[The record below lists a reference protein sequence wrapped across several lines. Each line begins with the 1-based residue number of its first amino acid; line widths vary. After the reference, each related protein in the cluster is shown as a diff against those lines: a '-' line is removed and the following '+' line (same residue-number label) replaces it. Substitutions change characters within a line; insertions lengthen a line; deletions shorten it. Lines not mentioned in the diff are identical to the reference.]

1 MKRIIIIIGFIL
13 LATSLFAHSR
23 EGHTKDWVACL
34 GIDVQASKDLTEVW
48 KEIQKGID
56 DYSDDYRTLRNN
68 HPWFNITKGGYPQHR
83 LLFHWGMNNDP
94 KHLEALTYKI
104 KENLKDFFE
113 SEYRVK
119 YLISGELR
127 NEDFAFLKR
136 LGFSESLLIKK
147 TSEKEETARQQKL
160 LEELKSK
167 LSSIKQNET
176 ADFYRDI
183 IEMQRKRNSNM
194 IAKTQK
200 EFFGN
205 NSALR
210 EDAAALATILY
221 DIHILGDYSTTDTA
235 PLQRIDGIYGIQNDI
250 IERGLRRLISAPDR
264 DRIIQAFKKETN
276 SSGLAW
282 SYKANKILKVLKKF
296 LPQILW
302 KRRNTLE
309 KNGIII
315 SKPMVMTLY
324 EGEN

>member
-1 MKRIIIIIGFIL
+1 MKRIIIIIGFIFI
-13 LATSLFAHSR
+13 ATSLFAHSR

-56 DYSDDYRTLRNN
+56 DYSDDYRILRNN

-94 KHLEALTYKI
+94 KNHQALTYKI
-104 KENLKDFFE
+104 KENLRDYFE
-113 SEYRVK
+113 SEYKVK
-119 YLISGELR
+119 YLTSGELR
-127 NEDFAFLKR
+127 NEDLAFLER
-136 LGFSESLLIKK
+136 LNIPSSLLIKK
-147 TSEKEETARQQKL
+147 YSEEEETIRKQKL
-160 LEELKSK
+160 LEKLKSN
-167 LSSIKQNET
+167 LGAIKQKET
-176 ADFYRDI
+176 SDFFKDI

-194 IAKTQK
+194 IAKTLK

-205 NSALR
+205 NSAMR

-264 DRIIQAFKKETN
+264 DRIIQAFKNKAN

-282 SYKANKILKVLKKF
+282 SYKANKILKVLKEF

-315 SKPMVMTLY
+315 SKPQAMTLY
-324 EGEN
+324 KGEN